1 MKKLI
6 SILISVI
13 SMYSAT
19 AQKYTDQYIKDANE
33 VAENWL
39 NDVNNKEYDNAYNL
53 LTKEVKQQ
61 SAKEEWVRLIT
72 ELMNEFGDIKERTMI
87 TTSFQSSIEG
97 LEDGFYVSIEYSSN
111 YKNTINH
118 EENLLLK
125 QNDKAKWEIINY
137 NYNYKSKE

>member
-13 SMYSAT
+13 SIYSAT

-39 NDVNNKEYDNAYNL
+39 SDINNKEYDNAYNL

-72 ELMNEFGDIKERTMI
+72 ELMNEFGEIKERTMI
-87 TTSFQSSIEG
+87 TTSFQSSSEG

-111 YKNTINH
+111 YKNTIKH
-118 EENLLLK
+118 EEYLVLK

-137 NYNYKSKE
+137 NYNYKNKE

>member
-39 NDVNNKEYDNAYNL
+39 SDINNKEYENAYNL

-72 ELMNEFGDIKERTMI
+72 ELMNEFGEIKERTMI

-125 QNDKAKWEIINY
+125 QNDKAKWKIINY